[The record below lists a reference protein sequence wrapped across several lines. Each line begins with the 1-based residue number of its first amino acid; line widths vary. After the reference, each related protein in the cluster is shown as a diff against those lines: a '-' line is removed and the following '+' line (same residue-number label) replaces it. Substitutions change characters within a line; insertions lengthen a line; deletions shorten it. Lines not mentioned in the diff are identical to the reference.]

1 MRFPTMRLMKNLA
14 ADSLLGELKKCAR
27 PDKAASLPSF
37 FQCLPGGYG
46 EGDQFLGV
54 IVPDQRK
61 IAKAFREMPLKELSL
76 ALRSPWHESRLSA
89 LFVLVHRFEYSLD
102 SQRTALYAF
111 YLDHLDCVD
120 NWDLVDSSARHIVG
134 EYVSENSEDRR
145 VLFELASS
153 DDLWRQRVAVVAT
166 HALIREHEFLE
177 IKKLAK
183 LLLKHPHDLIHK
195 AVGWM
200 LREMGQVDEEQL
212 VRFLE
217 QNAKKMPRTMLRYAI
232 EKLTTE
238 ERMKFMER

>member
-1 MRFPTMRLMKNLA
+1 MRSPSMRLMKYLT
-14 ADSLLGELKKCAR
+14 ADSLLRELKKCAR

-37 FQCLPGGYG
+37 FQCFPGGYG
-46 EGDQFLGV
+46 EGDHFLGV
-54 IVPDQRK
+54 VVPDQRK
-61 IAKAFREMPLKELSL
+61 ISKTFREMPLKELSL
-76 ALRSPWHESRLSA
+76 ALRSPWHESRLSS
-89 LFVLVHRFEYSLD
+89 LFILVHQFENSLD
-102 SQRTALYAF
+102 SQCTALYAF

-120 NWDLVDSSARHIVG
+120 NWDLVDSSAKHIVG
-134 EYVSENSEDRR
+134 EFVLEHSDHRC

-153 DDLWRQRVAVVAT
+153 DHLWRQRVAVVAT
-166 HALIREHEFLE
+166 HALITKHKFLE

-183 LLLKHPHDLIHK
+183 LFLKHPHDLIHK

-200 LREMGQVDEEQL
+200 LREMGQVDEEHL

-232 EKLTTE
+232 EKLSKE

>member
-1 MRFPTMRLMKNLA
+1 MVNLT
-14 ADSLLGELKKCAR
+14 ADFLLNELKKFAR
-27 PDKAASLPSF
+27 PDKAAFLPSF
-37 FQCLPGGYG
+37 FQCFPGGYG

-61 IAKAFREMPLKELSL
+61 IAKSFREMPLKELSL

-89 LFVLVHRFEYSLD
+89 LFVLVHQFENSQV
-102 SQRTALYAF
+102 SQRDALTAF

-134 EYVSENSEDRR
+134 EYVLEHPVHRR
-145 VLFELASS
+145 ILYELASS
-153 DDLWRQRVAVVAT
+153 GQLWRQRVAVVAT
-166 HALIREHEFLE
+166 HALIRKHEFLE

-183 LLLKHPHDLIHK
+183 LFLKHPHDLIHK

-200 LREMGQVDEEQL
+200 LREMGQVDEEPL
-212 VRFLE
+212 VLFLE

-232 EKLTTE
+232 EKLSKE
-238 ERMKFMER
+238 ERRKFMER

>member
-1 MRFPTMRLMKNLA
+1 MTNLT
-14 ADSLLGELKKCAR
+14 ADFLLTELKKLAR
-27 PDKAASLPSF
+27 PDKTAVLLSF

-76 ALRSPWHESRLSA
+76 ALRSPWHESRLTA
-89 LFVLVHRFEYSLD
+89 LFVLVHHFEKSKASL
-102 SQRTALYAF
+102 RATLYEF
-111 YLDHLDCVD
+111 YLEHLNYVD

-134 EYVSENSEDRR
+134 EYVLEHTEQRR
-145 VLFELASS
+145 DLFALASS
-153 DDLWRQRVAVVAT
+153 DQLWRQRVAVVAT
-166 HALIREHEFLE
+166 HALINKHEFLE

-183 LLLKHPHDLIHK
+183 LFLKHPHDLIHK

-200 LREMGQVDEEQL
+200 LREMGQVNELQL

-232 EKLTTE
+232 EKLSKE

>member
-1 MRFPTMRLMKNLA
+1 MTNLTA
-14 ADSLLGELKKCAR
+14 GFLLTELKKCAK
-27 PDKAASLPSF
+27 PDKAAFLSSF

-54 IVPDQRK
+54 IVPDQRQT
-61 IAKAFREMPLKELSL
+61 AKAFRTMPLRELSL
-76 ALRSPWHESRLSA
+76 ALRSPWHESRLTA
-89 LFVLVHRFEYSLD
+89 LFVLVHQFEKSKA
-102 SQRTALYAF
+102 SQRATLYEF
-111 YLDHLDCVD
+111 YLDHLDCVN

-134 EYVSENSEDRR
+134 EYLLEHADQRR

-153 DDLWRQRVAVVAT
+153 DQLWRQRVAVVAT
-166 HALIREHEFLE
+166 HALINKFEFLE

-183 LLLKHPHDLIHK
+183 LFLKHPHDLIHK

-200 LREMGQVDEEQL
+200 LREMGQVDEVQL
-212 VRFLE
+212 VHFLE

-232 EKLTTE
+232 EKLSKE

>member
-1 MRFPTMRLMKNLA
+1 MRLPAMRPMTNLT
-14 ADSLLGELKKCAR
+14 ADCLLMELRKFAR
-27 PDKAASLPSF
+27 PDKAAFLPFF

-61 IAKAFREMPLKELSL
+61 IAKAFRQMPLKELSL
-76 ALRSPWHESRLSA
+76 AFRSPWHESRLTA
-89 LFVLVHRFEYSLD
+89 LFILVHQFEKSKD
-102 SQRTALYAF
+102 SQRATLYEF
-111 YLDHLDCVD
+111 YLGHLDYVD

-134 EYVSENSEDRR
+134 EYVLENTADRP

-153 DDLWRQRVAVVAT
+153 DQLWRQRVAVVAT
-166 HALIREHEFLE
+166 HALINKHEFLE

-200 LREMGQVDEEQL
+200 LREMGQIDEEQL

-232 EKLTTE
+232 EKLSKE